1 MGNVGVH
8 SGFHVTFAQ
17 ALHDSAGALV
27 PGVMGILF
35 IIGGLIAWRLS
46 KPSFRGMLGGTT
58 TAVGL
63 VMILLSLWVPWSVQ
77 GTGWSL
83 ENGVLSVKS
92 GFGNVTWPIDG
103 IEATYV
109 TNDAA
114 YRPVLRTGGYS
125 GSQLHTGHFR
135 LGNGDN
141 VLMFEYGS
149 HPVLLLKYV
158 GPATQLGGAG
168 QSGSAGQSGDA
179 GQSGGAGP
187 GNSTSQANHQPEVLL
202 SSPNIDVL
210 KSAIDDARSNRPFP
224 PRTGPE
230 LGFSSGV
237 SPVGPIAAIVV
248 AIAGF
253 AVQLAMR
260 RRYSSRLPERMASH
274 WNFQGDVDGWMSKR
288 IVMWLGP
295 VMAVVFGALSV
306 VIALVPSSILLQVP
320 FWLLQVLFIV
330 IIRWMYRR
338 NL

>member
-1 MGNVGVH
+1 MGVH
-8 SGFHVTFAQ
+8 SGFHVTFVQ

-35 IIGGLIAWRLS
+35 IVGGIVAWRLS

-63 VMILLSLWVPWSVQ
+63 VMILLSLWVPWSVH

-83 ENGVLSVKS
+83 ENGVLSVNS

-109 TNDAA
+109 TNDSG
-114 YRPVLRTGGYS
+114 YQPVLRTGGYS
-125 GSQLHTGHFR
+125 GSQLHAGHFR
-135 LGNGDN
+135 LANGDN

-158 GPATQLGGAG
+158 GPATQSSGAG
-168 QSGSAGQSGDA
+168 QSGGT
-179 GQSGGAGP
+179 GP
-187 GNSTSQANHQPEVLL
+187 GNSTSQASQPEVLL
-202 SSPNIDVL
+202 SSPNIGVL
-210 KSAIDDARSNRPFP
+210 KSAIDAARSDRPFP
-224 PRTGPE
+224 PRTGPK

-237 SPVGPIAAIVV
+237 SPVGLIAAIVV

-253 AVQLAMR
+253 AVQLDLR
-260 RRYSSRLPERMASH
+260 RRYYNRLPDRMASH

-320 FWLLQVLFIV
+320 FWLLQFLFIV